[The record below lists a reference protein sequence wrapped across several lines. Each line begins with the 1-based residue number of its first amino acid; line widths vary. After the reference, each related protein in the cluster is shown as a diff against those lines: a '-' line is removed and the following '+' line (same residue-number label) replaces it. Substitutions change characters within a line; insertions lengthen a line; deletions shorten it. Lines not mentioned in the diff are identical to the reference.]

1 MKRDRRLP
9 HIQSSARN
17 IQIANGCGRAG
28 IVKATT
34 HIQRGR
40 GGGVIPVQNAGKEGR
55 GSVRIATMNGCL
67 RVAPTEEE
75 EEGRTSSMC
84 KWPAARQPTIEVF

>member
-1 MKRDRRLP
+1 MDVEEP
-9 HIQSSARN
+9 ESS
-17 IQIANGCGRAG
+17 
-28 IVKATT
+28 KL
-34 HIQRGR
+34 QRTFKEDG

-75 EEGRTSSMC
+75 EEEGRTSSMC